1 MAISARGSTRTRR
14 MRNRPAQGSG
24 LDRRCMGVTCG
35 WYEEAMTSD
44 ARPALP
50 APTDEV
56 VDLCRDLLRIDT
68 TNTGD
73 NATSTGERL
82 AAEYVAEK
90 LAEVGVDSVLHESAP
105 GRANVIARIPGTDPS
120 RGALLVHGHLDVVPA
135 DPAEWSVHP
144 FSGELRDGYLW
155 GRGAIDMKDFDAMV
169 LAVVRHWQRTGVRP
183 PRDIVLAYTADEEAG
198 SDYGAHFLTSRH
210 RELFD
215 GCTEAIGEVGGF
227 SYSVDESRRLY
238 LIETAE
244 KGIDW
249 LRLHAKG
256 RPGHG
261 SMVHDD
267 NAVTALA
274 EAVARI
280 GRHRFPVVVTDTVR
294 AFLEEVSELL
304 GIELDPEDPET
315 AIAKLGPI
323 ANIIGATI
331 RNTANPTRL
340 AAGYKENVIPGRA
353 SATIDCRSLPGQS
366 ELLERQLREL
376 IGPDIA
382 IEYIQRQPAL
392 ETTFDGALVEAMSA
406 ALRAED
412 PGAHPVPYMLS
423 GGTDAKAFSQLGI
436 RCFGF
441 APLRLP
447 ADLNFS
453 ALFHGI
459 DERVPV
465 DGLQFGVRVL
475 DRFLRTC

>member
-1 MAISARGSTRTRR
+1 MSSQPGSSAFPS
-14 MRNRPAQGSG
+14 A
-24 LDRRCMGVTCG
+24 
-35 WYEEAMTSD
+35 A
-44 ARPALP
+44 
-50 APTDEV
+50 DEV
-56 VDLCRDLLRIDT
+56 VELCRDLLRIDSS
-68 TNTGD
+68 NTGD
-73 NATSTGERL
+73 PETTVGERR

-90 LAEVGVDSVLHESAP
+90 LAEVGVESQLRESAP
-105 GRANVIARIPGTDPS
+105 GRTSLVARIPGTDPG
-120 RGALLVHGHLDVVPA
+120 RGALLMHGHLDVVPA
-135 DPAEWSVHP
+135 DASEWSVHP
-144 FSGELRDGYLW
+144 FSGEVADGYLW

-169 LAVVRHWQRTGVRP
+169 LAVLRDWQRTGVRP
-183 PRDIVLAYTADEEAG
+183 PRDLVLAFTADEEAG
-198 SDYGAHFLTSRH
+198 GEYGAHFLVERH
-210 RELFD
+210 PELLE

-227 SYSVDESRRLY
+227 SYTVSPDLRLY

-244 KGIDW
+244 KGLEW
-249 LRLHAKG
+249 LRLHARG

-274 EAVARI
+274 EAVARV
-280 GRHRFPVVVTDTVR
+280 GRHRFPIVVTPTVR
-294 AFLEEVSELL
+294 AFLEQVSEAL
-304 GIELDPEDPET
+304 GIELDPDDPEL

-323 ANIIGATI
+323 ANLIGATV

-340 AAGYKENVIPGRA
+340 AAGYKDNVIPSRA
-353 SATIDCRSLPGQS
+353 SATVDCRSLPGQS
-366 ELLERQLREL
+366 ELLMEQLREV
-376 IGPDIA
+376 IGPDIE
-382 IEYIQRQPAL
+382 IEHVQRQPAL
-392 ETTFDGALVEAMSA
+392 ETSFDGDLVDAMAA

-412 PGAHPVPYMLS
+412 PGARPVPYMLS
-423 GGTDAKAFSQLGI
+423 GGTDAKAFAKLGI

-475 DRFLRTC
+475 DRFLRQS